1 MINTFQVYP
10 GIVLYHRTGFEC
22 VVKIANGAIYKSEDF
37 NLMIANCLMR
47 KHTLNVNYRGVTYEP
62 QAIVALGWVRVG
74 RLTVG
79 LKN

>member
-1 MINTFQVYP
+1 
-10 GIVLYHRTGFEC
+10 
-22 VVKIANGAIYKSEDF
+22 
-37 NLMIANCLMR
+37 MR
-47 KHTLNVNYRGVTYEP
+47 KHTLNVNYTGVTYEP